1 MFTSLFRKLSLFALL
16 ITTSLTLWPSM
27 AHAYVY
33 TPPTSTN
40 YQSASGT
47 TRLFLDSGSGGGT
60 SYQTNVN
67 GETWSGNAK
76 FTRVLGQNGNRAFY
90 GTFEDAADKSRR
102 QPSNGTVK
110 PSCTGDLTAIQT
122 APNDR
127 YQLKVAWKVT
137 GGKDCATIGK
147 TYNLDLSEAIP
158 VADTNGDFQ
167 AKNTATW
174 FGVDNG
180 QNDFHTWDRWQVVD
194 DSLNCRTSPN
204 GDIARTYSRG
214 DQFESRYAGR
224 GTALAILGADNVETS
239 PTTLDPDEVKGSPWI
254 LTGDKCYVRSNSQ
267 YIQPLSFS
275 QPFKP

>member
-1 MFTSLFRKLSLFALL
+1 MFTSLFHKLSLFALL
-16 ITTSLTLWPSM
+16 ITTSLTLWPSI

-47 TRLFLDSGSGGGT
+47 TRLYLGSSEGT

-90 GTFEDAADKSRR
+90 GTFKDYAGNTGSPPYD
-102 QPSNGTVK
+102 GTVER
-110 PSCTGDLTAIQT
+110 SCTGDLTASQT

-127 YQLKVAWKVT
+127 YQLKATWNVT
-137 GGKDCATIGK
+137 GGKNCTTIGK

-158 VADTNGDFQ
+158 IADAKGDFQ

-174 FGVDNG
+174 FGLDNG

-194 DSLNCRTSPN
+194 DSLNCRTKPN
-204 GDIARTYSRG
+204 GDIARTYRRG
-214 DQFESRYAGR
+214 DQFESRYNGR

-239 PTTLDPDEVKGSPWI
+239 PITLDPNKVKGSPWI
-254 LTGDKCYVRSNSQ
+254 LTGAECYIRSNSQ